1 MRYEVRFAGFGGQG
15 IVAAAYILGYAASMF
30 EGKNVVQTQSYGPEA
45 RGGSS
50 RGEVVISNEE
60 IDYPLVLEPDA
71 LVCFNQ
77 GSYVEYGTQI
87 RENGVIL
94 IESDLVSVDK
104 NRKIHKG
111 VKMISIPATK
121 LAETKL
127 FRRQVANMVMLGALI
142 GATKIILLESAEH
155 AVEVRW
161 PRFAELNK
169 KALRLGA
176 EYVQNQE
183 G

>member
-1 MRYEVRFAGFGGQG
+1 MRYEIRFAGFGGQG
-15 IVAAAYILGYAASMF
+15 IVAAAYILGYAASMY

-60 IDYPLVLEPDA
+60 IDYPLVLEPDV

-77 GSYVEYGTQI
+77 GSYVKYGTDVK
-87 RENGVIL
+87 ENGIIL
-94 IESDLVSVDK
+94 VESDLVSIDK
-104 NRKIHKG
+104 SRKLPKDTR
-111 VKMISIPATK
+111 MLSIPATK
-121 LAETKL
+121 IAETKL
-127 FRRQVANMVMLGALI
+127 YRRQVANMVMLGSLI
-142 GATKIILLESAEH
+142 EATKIISIESAEH

-161 PRFAELNK
+161 PRFADLNK
-169 KALRLGA
+169 KALRTGA
-176 EYVQNQE
+176 EYIQNMV

>member
-71 LVCFNQ
+71 LICFNQ
-77 GSYVEYGTQI
+77 GSYVEYGSQI

-94 IESDLVSVDK
+94 VESDLVSVDK
-104 NRKIHKG
+104 NRKLPAG
-111 VKMISIPATK
+111 VKMFSVPATK

-127 FRRQVANMVMLGALI
+127 YRRQVANMVMLGSLI
-142 GATKIILLESAEH
+142 EVTKIISLDSAEK

-161 PRFAELNK
+161 PRFADLNK
-169 KALRLGA
+169 KALQIGS
-176 EYVQNQE
+176 EFIQDQE